1 MAVSSEGRQLRPS
14 TPPEDDAARWHRG
27 RRSASIRE
35 VAIVIPLTPFDSEA
49 PGEAIVAPV
58 PMPEHPFLEVL
69 LPVGAA
75 GEDRS
80 PERTARASRRDLAEC
95 ARALLAR
102 ERALFE
108 GNGHPLTSRLE
119 ALRVIA
125 HERRDE
131 ETERAATFALGI
143 LNREQGAW
151 AAAFETFESVRQRT
165 YLPGDAAN
173 CLLEQ
178 GLVRLE
184 IGPPDRVVRL
194 CARALRMAAGEADT
208 LLIARIRL
216 LAAETYLRAGDP
228 VRVQQ
233 CCDRLRE
240 SSLPEDA
247 HEIRCV
253 IRRVE
258 ADRLRLAGRPDA
270 AMLACAEAC
279 ALASE
284 RLAATAAGRSLL
296 TSILRRWALLAL
308 ERGDLAGARKKA
320 AEAAASLPASDRIE
334 AGRLSFLSALI
345 DLEEGD
351 EEAARD
357 SLQSAEQA
365 FRATRQYLDLAQL
378 LLLSGEVS
386 ALREASFESRAA
398 GREGI
403 FEARGLFR
411 RLGRDREVRRCDLF
425 LDTLRRDR
433 WSDAD
438 GRGPGAAHPPRVP
451 RVRRLSQL
459 GYITADPGILRALE
473 PIESLART
481 PIPVLILGESGT
493 GKEVLARALHK
504 AAGGRGPFLPV
515 NCGAL
520 PTDLQESEL
529 FGHVRGAFTG
539 AVADKAGLFEAA
551 DGGTL
556 LLDEVGEMSL
566 RAQVKLLRV
575 LELGEVRRVGETRTR
590 RVHVR
595 VVAATNADLKSLIRS
610 NRFRRDL
617 YYRLCGLS
625 LELPPLR
632 SRLGDIP
639 LLAAHFAALFGNQ
652 DGPAL
657 AISSEAMDR
666 LLRHS
671 WPGNIRELRF
681 CLEKASAL
689 TRALFRPRIEADC
702 IDIDTVSIESV
713 PAPAPPPPQDPLP
726 NDGLDAYMENMERRL
741 IVRALEDNGWNRTR
755 AARALGGMSRTTLIG
770 KMKRLG
776 LFPTQSRK
784 EDAEPEGGPISMEE
798 TVQLGL
804 PGIAEG

>member
-1 MAVSSEGRQLRPS
+1 MPAV
-14 TPPEDDAARWHRG
+14 
-27 RRSASIRE
+27 
-35 VAIVIPLTPFDSEA
+35 
-49 PGEAIVAPV
+49 
-58 PMPEHPFLEVL
+58 
-69 LPVGAA
+69 
-75 GEDRS
+75 
-80 PERTARASRRDLAEC
+80 
-95 ARALLAR
+95 R
-102 ERALFE
+102 ER
-108 GNGHPLTSRLE
+108 
-119 ALRVIA
+119 
-125 HERRDE
+125 
-131 ETERAATFALGI
+131 
-143 LNREQGAW
+143 
-151 AAAFETFESVRQRT
+151 RT
-165 YLPGDAAN
+165 
-173 CLLEQ
+173 
-178 GLVRLE
+178 
-184 IGPPDRVVRL
+184 
-194 CARALRMAAGEADT
+194 
-208 LLIARIRL
+208 
-216 LAAETYLRAGDP
+216 
-228 VRVQQ
+228 
-233 CCDRLRE
+233 
-240 SSLPEDA
+240 
-247 HEIRCV
+247 
-253 IRRVE
+253 
-258 ADRLRLAGRPDA
+258 
-270 AMLACAEAC
+270 
-279 ALASE
+279 
-284 RLAATAAGRSLL
+284 
-296 TSILRRWALLAL
+296 
-308 ERGDLAGARKKA
+308 
-320 AEAAASLPASDRIE
+320 
-334 AGRLSFLSALI
+334 
-345 DLEEGD
+345 
-351 EEAARD
+351 
-357 SLQSAEQA
+357 
-365 FRATRQYLDLAQL
+365 
-378 LLLSGEVS
+378 
-386 ALREASFESRAA
+386 
-398 GREGI
+398 
-403 FEARGLFR
+403 
-411 RLGRDREVRRCDLF
+411 
-425 LDTLRRDR
+425 
-433 WSDAD
+433 
-438 GRGPGAAHPPRVP
+438 PPRVP

-632 SRLGDIP
+632 ARLGDIP
-639 LLAAHFAALFGNQ
+639 LLAAHFATLFGNQ

-666 LLRHS
+666 LLQHS

-702 IDIDTVSIESV
+702 IDIDSVSVES
-713 PAPAPPPPQDPLP
+713 APAPPPSPPQDPLP

-784 EDAEPEGGPISMEE
+784 DDAEPEGGPVPTED
-798 TVQLGL
+798 TLQLGL